1 MLLEDASI
9 FFKTKKG
16 RWLLLFIILT
26 MIGIVSTVQ
35 SSIVMIQRKQY
46 EIAYSSNLIFNLLYW
61 WFWLLVIPAIN
72 WLNKRFDFKKGNL
85 IYSISVHLIVMV
97 VIVLTHQLYTSAWCN
112 YIFGEVLYLPLFDK
126 LIWRIL
132 NLEWIFV
139 DFIFYFLTVASYIA
153 FEYQRNSNEKEKLIL
168 QLETRLAQAQLQA
181 LRMQLHPHFLFNT
194 MNSISTLIL
203 KSEIQKANSML
214 VSFSEFLRITLEENG
229 SQVVPLE
236 KELLFIESY
245 LEVEK
250 IRFQDKLNVEMKI
263 NPSTRNIK
271 VPNLILQPLIEN
283 AIKYAVAPKKSNGF
297 VSITTKLNDD
307 KLLILIKDNGPGI
320 NDDFPIDYK
329 GKGIGIKNTKE
340 RLNKLYGNQASINFE
355 NIKDGGLLITLKIPL
370 LKNHNSIED
379 KLVFEKEIAAAYQ
392 S

>member
-139 DFIFYFLTVASYIA
+139 DFIFYFLAVASYIA

-245 LEVEK
+245 FDVEK
-250 IRFQDKLNVEMKI
+250 IRFQDKLNVEMNI
-263 NPSTRNIK
+263 NPSTRKIK

-283 AIKYAVAPKKSNGF
+283 AIKYAVAPKKSNGL
-297 VSITTKLNDD
+297 VSITTKIIDD

-340 RLNKLYGNQASINFE
+340 RLNKLYGNKASINFE
-355 NIKDGGLLITLKIPL
+355 NIKDGGLLITLKIPF

>member
-1 MLLEDASI
+1 MLLENASV

-16 RWLLLFIILT
+16 HWLLLFIILT

-72 WLNKRFDFKKGNL
+72 SLNKRFDFKKGNL
-85 IYSISVHLIVMV
+85 IYSISVHSIVMV
-97 VIVLTHQLYTSAWCN
+97 VIVFTHQLYTSAWCN

-139 DFIFYFLTVASYIA
+139 DFIFYFLAVASYIA
-153 FEYQRNSNEKEKLIL
+153 FEYQRNSSEKEKLIL

-203 KSEIQKANSML
+203 KSEIQKANNML

-250 IRFQDKLNVEMKI
+250 IRFQDKLNVEMNI
-263 NPSTRNIK
+263 NPSTRNIE

-283 AIKYAVAPKKSNGF
+283 AIKYAVAPKKSDG
-297 VSITTKLNDD
+297 VISIKTEIRDD
-307 KLLILIKDNGPGI
+307 KLLILIKDNGPGM
-320 NDDFPIDYK
+320 NADYLISSN
-329 GKGIGIKNTKE
+329 GKGIGIKNTRE
-340 RLNKLYGNQASINFE
+340 RLNKLYGQKASINFE
-355 NIKDGGLLITLKIPL
+355 NVKEGGLLIIVEIPV
-370 LKNHNSIED
+370 LKNEIGIENNFI
-379 KLVFEKEIAAAYQ
+379 LEKEVLPAY
-392 S
+392 